1 MSYKVFSYDFKPRGR
16 DGIVTEPQIE
26 LETNEAKEIFNFK
39 FFTWQNLVFCC
50 YYTNKTIQ
58 PILKSNCNHFIK
70 KSLKN

>member
-39 FFTWQNLVFCC
+39 FLRG
-50 YYTNKTIQ
+50 KT
-58 PILKSNCNHFIK
+58 
-70 KSLKN
+70 